1 LINYVKYGVYY
12 TIYLVRG
19 LSGKVQDGKDLPFRE
34 LADTF
39 ERIEIISSRTQMTVL
54 LVNLFKKTPPEIIDR
69 VIYLLQGRL
78 WPDWK
83 GLPELGVGEKM
94 LIKAIA
100 LATQSTDS
108 EVERLYKSLGD
119 LGKAAEKLKAMYEE
133 KLKKTSVSILAFIPA
148 KRELTVNQV
157 YDTLTRVALATGEGS
172 RDIKLKLLAG
182 LLSDA
187 SPKEA
192 KYIVRFVEGRLRL
205 GIGDATIM
213 DALAIV
219 YGGGAH
225 ARPIIERAYNLR
237 ADLGHVAKVLATEGL
252 EALKKI
258 KPQVGI
264 PIRPMLAERLNDPR
278 EMLKK
283 VGGEA
288 FIEYKYDGER
298 AQIHKAGDKIWIY
311 SRRLENITHQYP
323 DVVEYARKYIRAR
336 EAIVEGEIVA
346 YDPDTGELRPF
357 QELMRRKRKH
367 DIHIA
372 IKEVPVKVF
381 LFDLLYVDGEDYTM
395 KPLPERRAKL
405 LEVIEQT
412 DVFQVAEYI
421 KTRDPDELEK
431 FFLKAIEEGAEGVMV
446 KALHRNA
453 IYQAGTRGWLWIKY
467 KRDYKSEMIDT
478 VDLVVVGAFYGRG
491 RRGGKFGALLM
502 AAYNPEKDVFETVC
516 KVGSGFKDEDIDK
529 LPEML
534 KPYIIER
541 KHPRVVAKMEPDVWV
556 TPALVA
562 EIIGAELTL
571 SPLHTCCLDAI
582 KPGVGIS
589 IRFPR
594 FIRWRPDK
602 GPEDATT
609 SQELLEMYKRQLK
622 KITVQT

>member
-1 LINYVKYGVYY
+1 MSDEKASYDKDMPF
-12 TIYLVRG
+12 
-19 LSGKVQDGKDLPFRE
+19 KV
-34 LADTF
+34 LAETF
-39 ERIEIISSRTQMTVL
+39 EKIEIISSRTQMTVL
-54 LVNLFKKTPPEIIDR
+54 LVNLFKKTPPEIIDK

-78 WPDWK
+78 WPEWK
-83 GLPELGVGEKM
+83 GLPELGVGEKT

-100 LATQSTDS
+100 LATQSTES
-108 EVERLYKSLGD
+108 EVESLYKSLGD
-119 LGKAAEKLKAMYEE
+119 LGRAAEKLKLKYEE
-133 KLKKTSVSILAFIPA
+133 RMKKQSMSILSFIPV
-148 KRELTVNQV
+148 KKELTVNQV
-157 YDTLTRVALATGEGS
+157 YDVLSRVALAQGEGS

-225 ARPIIERAYNLR
+225 TRPIIERAYNLR
-237 ADLGHVAKVLATEGL
+237 ADLGHVAKILATQGV
-252 EALKKI
+252 EALKGI

-264 PIRPMLAERLNDPR
+264 PIRPMLAERLSDPNEILR
-278 EMLKK
+278 K

-288 FIEYKYDGER
+288 FVEYKYDGER
-298 AQIHKAGDKIWIY
+298 AQIHKSGDKVWIY
-311 SRRLENITHQYP
+311 SRRLENITYQYP
-323 DVVEYARKYIRAR
+323 DVVEYARKYIKAK

-372 IKEVPVKVF
+372 IKEIPVKVF
-381 LFDLLYVDGEDYTM
+381 LFDLLYADGEDYTV

-405 LEVIEQT
+405 EEIIEQT
-412 DVFQVAEYI
+412 EVFQIAEYI
-421 KTRDPDELEK
+421 KTRDPEELEK
-431 FFLKAIEEGAEGVMV
+431 FFLKAIEDGAEGVMI
-446 KALHRNA
+446 KAIHRNA

-534 KPYIIER
+534 KPYIIDK
-541 KHPRVVAKMEPDVWV
+541 KHPRVVARMQPDVWV

-571 SPLHTCCLDAI
+571 SPLHTCCLDVI

-622 KITVQT
+622 KLSG

>member
-1 LINYVKYGVYY
+1 MTATSKY
-12 TIYLVRG
+12 
-19 LSGKVQDGKDLPFRE
+19 SKDMPFTE
-34 LADTF
+34 IADTF
-39 ERIEIISSRTQMTVL
+39 EKIELVTSRTQMTL
-54 LVNLFKKTPPEIIDR
+54 YLVNLFKKTPPEIIDK
-69 VIYLLQGRL
+69 VVYILQGRL

-100 LATQSTDS
+100 LATQSKES
-108 EVERLYKSLGD
+108 EVESLYKSLGD
-119 LGKAAEKLKAMYEE
+119 LGKAAEN
-133 KLKKTSVSILAFIPA
+133 LKKRVEERARKTVSILAFVPA
-148 KRELTVNQV
+148 RRELTVNHV
-157 YDTLTRVALATGEGS
+157 YDTLTRIALAQGEGS

-182 LLSDA
+182 LLTDA

-192 KYIVRFVEGRLRL
+192 KYIVRFVEGRLRV

-213 DALAIV
+213 DALAVV

-225 ARPIIERAYNLR
+225 ARPVIERAYNLR
-237 ADLGHVAKVLATEGL
+237 SDLGKIASILAEKGL
-252 EALKKI
+252 EALKRI
-258 KPQVGI
+258 KPEVGV
-264 PIRPMLAERLNDPR
+264 PIRPMLAERLNDPK
-278 EMLKK
+278 EMLAK
-283 VGGEA
+283 VGGRA
-288 FIEYKYDGER
+288 YIEYKYDGER
-298 AQIHKAGDKIWIY
+298 AQIHKKGDKVWIY

-323 DVVEYARKYIRAR
+323 DVVEYARRYIKAD

-357 QELMRRKRKH
+357 QELMHRKRKH

-372 IKEVPVKVF
+372 IKEYPVKVF
-381 LFDLLYVDGEDYTM
+381 LFDLLYVDGEDYTE
-395 KPLPERRAKL
+395 KSLPERRAKL
-405 LEVIEQT
+405 REIIEET
-412 DVFQVAEYI
+412 DVFQIAEYI
-421 KTRDPDELEK
+421 ETGNPEELEK
-431 FFLKAIEEGAEGVMV
+431 FFLKAIEDGAEGVMV

-453 IYQAGTRGWLWIKY
+453 IYQAGVRGWLWIKY
-467 KRDYKSEMIDT
+467 KRDYKSEMTDT

-491 RRGGKFGALLM
+491 RRGGRFGALLM
-502 AAYNPEKDVFETVC
+502 AAYNPDKDVFETVC
-516 KVGSGFKDEDIDK
+516 KVGSGFKDEDLEK

-541 KHPRVVAKMEPDVWV
+541 KHPRVVAKMQPDVWV

-571 SPLHTCCLDAI
+571 SPLHTCGMDEI

-609 SQELLEMYKRQLK
+609 TKELLEMYKRQLK
-622 KITVQT
+622 KITV

>member
-1 LINYVKYGVYY
+1 
-12 TIYLVRG
+12 
-19 LSGKVQDGKDLPFRE
+19 LSDEKASYDKDMPFKV
-34 LADTF
+34 LAETF

-54 LVNLFKKTPPEIIDR
+54 LVNLFKKTPPEIIDK

-78 WPDWK
+78 WPEWK
-83 GLPELGVGEKM
+83 GLPELGVGEKT

-100 LATQSTDS
+100 LATQSTES
-108 EVERLYKSLGD
+108 EVESLYKSLGD
-119 LGKAAEKLKAMYEE
+119 LGRAAEKLKLKYEE
-133 KLKKTSVSILAFIPA
+133 RMKKQSMSILSFIPV
-148 KRELTVNQV
+148 KKELTVNQV
-157 YDTLTRVALATGEGS
+157 YDVLSRVALAQGEGS

-225 ARPIIERAYNLR
+225 TRPIIERAYNLR
-237 ADLGHVAKVLATEGL
+237 ADLGHVAKILATQGVD
-252 EALKKI
+252 ALKGI

-264 PIRPMLAERLNDPR
+264 PIRPMLAERLSDPN
-278 EMLKK
+278 EMLRK

-288 FIEYKYDGER
+288 FVEYKYDGER
-298 AQIHKAGDKIWIY
+298 AQIHKSGDKIWIY
-311 SRRLENITHQYP
+311 SRRLENITYQYP
-323 DVVEYARKYIRAR
+323 DVVEYARKYIKAK

-372 IKEVPVKVF
+372 IKEIPVKVF
-381 LFDLLYVDGEDYTM
+381 LFDLLYADGEDYTV

-405 LEVIEQT
+405 EEIIEQT
-412 DVFQVAEYI
+412 EVFQIAEYI
-421 KTRDPDELEK
+421 KTRDPEELEK
-431 FFLKAIEEGAEGVMV
+431 FFLKAIEDGAEGVMI
-446 KALHRNA
+446 KAIHRNA

-534 KPYIIER
+534 KPYIIDK
-541 KHPRVVAKMEPDVWV
+541 KHPRVVARMQPDVWV

-571 SPLHTCCLDAI
+571 SPLHTCCLDVI

-622 KITVQT
+622 KLSG

>member
-1 LINYVKYGVYY
+1 M
-12 TIYLVRG
+12 
-19 LSGKVQDGKDLPFRE
+19 PFRE

-39 ERIEIISSRTQMTVL
+39 ERIEVITSRTQMTVL
-54 LVNLFKKTPPEIIDR
+54 LVNLFKKTPPEIIDK
-69 VIYLLQGRL
+69 VVYLLQGRL

-94 LIKAIA
+94 LVKAIA
-100 LATQSTDS
+100 LATQSRES
-108 EVERLYKSLGD
+108 EVESLYKSLGD
-119 LGKAAEKLKAMYEE
+119 LGKAAEKLKAKYEE
-133 KLKKTSVSILAFIPA
+133 KLKKGAMSILAFVPA
-148 KRELTVNQV
+148 KKELTVGQV
-157 YDTLTRVALATGEGS
+157 YETLSRVALATGEGS

-192 KYIVRFVEGRLRL
+192 KYIIRFVEGRLRL

-225 ARPIIERAYNLR
+225 ARPIVERAYNLR
-237 ADLGHVAKVLATEGL
+237 ADLGHIAKILATQGL
-252 EALKKI
+252 EALKGI

-264 PIRPMLAERLNDPR
+264 PIRPMLAERLNNPV
-278 EMLKK
+278 EILKK
-283 VGGEA
+283 VGGDS
-288 FIEYKYDGER
+288 FVEYKYDGER
-298 AQIHKAGDKIWIY
+298 AQIHKLGDKIWIY

-323 DVVEYARKYIRAR
+323 DVVDYARKYIKAD

-357 QELMRRKRKH
+357 QELMHRKRKH

-381 LFDLLYVDGEDYTM
+381 LFDLLYVDGEDYTL

-405 LEVIEQT
+405 EEIIEQT
-412 DVFQVAEYI
+412 ETFQIAEYI
-421 KTRDPDELEK
+421 RTNDPDELEK
-431 FFLKAIEEGAEGVMV
+431 FFFKAIEDGAEGVMI
-446 KALHRNA
+446 KALHKNA

-478 VDLVVVGAFYGRG
+478 VDLVIIGAFYGRG
-491 RRGGKFGALLM
+491 RRGGKYGALLM
-502 AAYNPEKDVFETVC
+502 ASYNPDKDVFESVC

-534 KPYIIER
+534 KPYIIEH
-541 KHPRVVAKMEPDVWV
+541 KHPRVVARMKPDIWV

-622 KITVQT
+622 KLSE